1 MEGKTC
7 LITGGSSGVGKATAI
22 GLARLGASVVILSKD
37 TLRGERVAC
46 EIRKRSCNRDVRHIG
61 ADLSLQA
68 SIRDFAD
75 NFKRNHGELHV
86 LGNMAGSLFPRMQVT
101 QEGIE
106 MTLAVDYL
114 SHFLLT
120 HLLLDLLKEAAPS
133 RIITI
138 SGGLWVLKRA
148 RIHLDDIQL
157 RSHYSWAEA
166 AMQAALARFI
176 FSSEIAKILRGTG
189 VTSNSFNPGKL
200 RSRLARNFPWYVRAL
215 FGMGKPFLKSE
226 CETCIY
232 LAAADEM
239 EEVSGKYIL
248 NSRSVEYHP
257 KGYTEQTARRLWNVS
272 KKLTGMS

>member
-7 LITGGSSGVGKATAI
+7 LITGGSSGVGKATAL
-22 GLARLGASVVILSKD
+22 GLARLGASVMILSKD
-37 TLRGERVAC
+37 ASRGERAAE
-46 EIRKRSCNRDVRHIG
+46 EIRRLSCNPNIRSLS

-68 SIRDFAD
+68 SIRGFAD
-75 NFKRNHGELHV
+75 NFKRAHGTLHV
-86 LGNMAGSLFPRMQVT
+86 LGNMAGSLFPRMQLT
-101 QEGIE
+101 EEGIE

-120 HLLLDLLKEAAPS
+120 HLLLDLLKEAAPA
-133 RIITI
+133 RIITV
-138 SGGLWVLKRA
+138 SGGPWVLKRA
-148 RIHLDDIQL
+148 RIHLEDIQL
-157 RSHYSWAEA
+157 RSHYRWAQA

-176 FSSEIAKILRGTG
+176 FSSELAKLLRGTG

-200 RSRLARNFPWYVRAL
+200 RSRLTRNFPWYVRAL

-232 LAAADEM
+232 LATADEM

-248 NSRSVEYHP
+248 NSRSMECHP
-257 KGYTEQTARRLWNVS
+257 KGYTEQTARRLWDVS